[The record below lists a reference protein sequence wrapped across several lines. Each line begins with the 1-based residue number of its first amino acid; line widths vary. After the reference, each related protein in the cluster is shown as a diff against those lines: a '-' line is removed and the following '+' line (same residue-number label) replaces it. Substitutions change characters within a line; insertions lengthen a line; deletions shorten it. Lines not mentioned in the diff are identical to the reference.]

1 MSWMWGVIAVL
12 VSCSALGQQP
22 ARIVVGFPPGGSLD
36 ALARYL
42 AEPVREALGRPVI
55 VENRAGAAGRL
66 AVEATKAAPPDGNT
80 LMLVPSGPMTLFP
93 YIFSDLRFDPLRD
106 FSPIAQ
112 LASQDLCLA
121 AAPTTPART
130 TAAATCPPPGSRRT
144 LYDDPVMSRQE
155 FWTMLALPYESI
167 VVKAFSL

>member
-1 MSWMWGVIAVL
+1 MRAESQSAVQVHCSGDAGSPALPPCRSGRPSRRHADRPAAARGCAAVIGVSMSWMWGVIAVL

-121 AAPTTPART
+121 
-130 TAAATCPPPGSRRT
+130 
-144 LYDDPVMSRQE
+144 
-155 FWTMLALPYESI
+155 
-167 VVKAFSL
+167 